1 MAVGVALF
9 LVVGAVWFLTADARH
24 WSDRPFDS
32 CSVRDGNLIL
42 KYGYGS
48 GEDVRFTVDQT
59 ESGYRVRL
67 EAHVDD
73 GPHLL
78 VLLHGELRL
87 DRFNTGD
94 VVMQHDGSRLT
105 CAQAVERPVS

>member
-9 LVVGAVWFLTADARH
+9 LVVGAVWFLTTDARH

-42 KYGYGS
+42 
-48 GEDVRFTVDQT
+48 R
-59 ESGYRVRL
+59 
-67 EAHVDD
+67 
-73 GPHLL
+73 
-78 VLLHGELRL
+78 HGELRL

-105 CAQAVERPVS
+105 CARAVERPVS